1 MKYREMIFLKLG
13 ATKKEY
19 QAFLKTKRNSLSV
32 SVNICVL
39 IAIFSV
45 VEIIMFLVTIVYYLG
60 ILGFTLEEY
69 GNVMTL
75 YGIGQCLSLLIAV
88 PFILLYSYT
97 RLHKNPIIDIIIP
110 IGGIAFIAFVYIEG
124 IYQMITN
131 LINM

>member
-1 MKYREMIFLKLG
+1 
-13 ATKKEY
+13 
-19 QAFLKTKRNSLSV
+19 
-32 SVNICVL
+32 
-39 IAIFSV
+39 
-45 VEIIMFLVTIVYYLG
+45 MFLVTIVYYLG